1 MKRWHKGITS
11 RSHLRNKNSIIPHSA
26 VIKASFLSIQKRL
39 YIGCLIVLI
48 MSGKTLSAAP
58 KPPTGLNQLIHIATQ
73 NNAGLKSKKLAWQS
87 LIQQYP
93 QAVTLN
99 DPRISYSK
107 AIRPIE
113 TRLGPQN
120 QILSI
125 SQRLPY
131 PGKLNLKGRLVWS
144 DIKIAKARYDKASRD
159 LIVEIKQAFHE
170 LMYLENAIQLS
181 LKNKQLLTQ
190 INHIATTDY
199 ATNSSTLNDVA
210 KAQSQYAQ
218 VAYDVQLLQELRS
231 TEKTR
236 INTLLN
242 RHPEYDFQVNHY
254 IRQPVKLPHTL
265 LRLYQWAERNEELF
279 IADLTIEKSATK
291 KKLAKYT
298 DLPDFDIGVRYSQI
312 GETNFAGFKDIKSDG
327 LSISVSMNIPLN
339 FAKNNA
345 VKAQA
350 RLNQLKSIED
360 KKATRHTLR
369 NKIKG
374 VYFKLNNS
382 HRLIT
387 LYGNNL
393 IPQAER
399 ALHIAQL
406 QYRENKGSIA
416 NYLET
421 QSTGLNFQLAYQRA
435 LADYAKNLA
444 EMERLTGKTL

>member
-1 MKRWHKGITS
+1 MG
-11 RSHLRNKNSIIPHSA
+11 SA
-26 VIKASFLSIQKRL
+26 YATPS
-39 YIGCLIVLI
+39 
-48 MSGKTLSAAP
+48 
-58 KPPTGLNQLIHIATQ
+58 PPLEQLNQLIKSATK
-73 NNAGLKSKKLAWQS
+73 NNADLTSKKLAWQS

-93 QAVTLN
+93 QAIALS
-99 DPRISYSK
+99 DPRIRYSR

-125 SQRLPY
+125 NQRLPY
-131 PGKLNLKGRLVWS
+131 PGKLDLKGKIVWS
-144 DIKIAKARYDKASRD
+144 DIKIAKARYDTASRD
-159 LIVEIKQAFHE
+159 LVVDIKQSFHE
-170 LMYLENAIQLS
+170 LVYLDNAIQLS
-181 LKNKQLLTQ
+181 LKNKKLLAQ
-190 INHIATTDY
+190 INHISSADY

-218 VAYDVQLLQELRS
+218 VSYDVQLLQELRS

-242 RHPEYDFQVNHY
+242 RHPEYSFRINSY
-254 IRQPVKLPHTL
+254 TRKPAKLPHSL
-265 LRLYQWAERNEELF
+265 LRLYQWAEGNEELF
-279 IADLTIEKSATK
+279 IADLTIEKSGVE
-291 KKLAKYT
+291 KKLSHYT
-298 DLPDFDIGVRYSQI
+298 DLPDFDIGMQYNQI
-312 GETNFAGFKDIKSDG
+312 GDTNFKGFKDIKSDG
-327 LSISVSMNIPLN
+327 FSISVSINLPIN
-339 FAKNNA
+339 FEKNNA

-350 RLNQLKSIED
+350 RLKQRQRIEE
-360 KKATRHTLR
+360 KKAIRHKLR

-374 VYFKLNNS
+374 VYFRLNNS

-387 LYGNNL
+387 LYGDNL

-406 QYRENKGSIA
+406 QYRENKGSIT

-421 QSTGLNFQLAYQRA
+421 QSTWLNFQLAYQRA
-435 LADYAKNLA
+435 LADYAKSLT